1 LPAVYQQYSYSAHYI
16 TSPSIFQYNHPLEE
30 DAPPKYE
37 DLLNRN
43 ITVINQNEN
52 PTDTNQNNIRSPS
65 NNNSNYNSNLDINNN
80 EYEEIVTEDSINTFV
95 DSESND

>member
-16 TSPSIFQYNHPLEE
+16 TSPSIFQYNHQLEE

-43 ITVINQNEN
+43 T
-52 PTDTNQNNIRSPS
+52 TDTNQNNARSAS
-65 NNNSNYNSNLDINNN
+65 NNNNSNNNNNSYISNLDINNN
-80 EYEEIVTEDSINTFV
+80 ELYGEIVTEDSINTVV
-95 DSESND
+95 DSDSND